1 MNCCKL
7 QIVFKRQRKLLYGF
21 RFKDH
26 LPLDLV
32 SGVVYKHTCARCS
45 STYYS
50 EMDRHLKVR
59 SREHTGITALTF
71 KKTKS
76 SKKSAI
82 CDHLLNYNNILLF
95 EEFTTWK

>member
-59 SREHTGITALTF
+59 SREHTGIIALTF

-95 EEFTTWK
+95 EEFTPWK